1 MRVTVLTGI
10 ICAVVF
16 IIVKMIFF
24 YTQPVGYDVTAL
36 VLINLFLLI
45 VAIGVGLF
53 LQKMRDTEEST
64 GLRDIKNGM
73 TAGVPYAVII
83 GIFLYFYYEKI
94 DPEFNQHKLAEQE
107 YLIDQQLNKPGGLEE
122 IKKDNPDFEVLS
134 KEEIKEQAMDSARGA
149 LSSTSTMTLTLLGLI
164 VMSAMNSIFITI
176 IYRRVVFRT
185 PNKPQTREV
194 SERS

>member
-1 MRVTVLTGI
+1 MRVTVLTGL
-10 ICAVVF
+10 ICALIF

-24 YTQPVGYDVTAL
+24 YTQPVGYDITIL

-45 VAIGVGLF
+45 AAIGVGLF

-83 GIFLYFYYEKI
+83 GIFLYFYYAKI
-94 DPEFNQHKLAEQE
+94 DPEFNDHKLAEQE
-107 YLIDQQLNKPGGLEE
+107 YVIDQQLNKPGGLAE

-134 KEEIKEQAMDSARGA
+134 KEEIKKQAMDSARGA
-149 LSSTSTMTLTLLGLI
+149 LSATSTMTLTLLGLI
-164 VMSAMNSIFITI
+164 LMSALNSIFITI
-176 IYRRVVFRT
+176 IYRRIVFRT
-185 PNKPQTREV
+185 PRNTE
-194 SERS
+194 S

>member
-1 MRVTVLTGI
+1 MRVTVLTGL

-16 IIVKMIFF
+16 IITKMIFF
-24 YTQPVGYDVTAL
+24 YTQPIGYDITIL

-45 VAIGVGLF
+45 TAIGIGLF

-83 GIFLYFYYEKI
+83 GIFIYFYYAKI
-94 DPEFNQHKLAEQE
+94 DPEYNQHKLAEQE
-107 YLIDQQLNKPGGLEE
+107 YVIDKQLNEPGGLEK
-122 IKKDNPDFEVLS
+122 IKKENPDFEVLS
-134 KEEIKEQAMDSARGA
+134 KDEIKEQAMDSAKGA
-149 LSSTSTMTLTLLGLI
+149 LNPTSTMTLTLLGLI

-176 IYRRVVFRT
+176 IYRRIVFRRPRHPDTLDT
-185 PNKPQTREV
+185 PSK
-194 SERS
+194 